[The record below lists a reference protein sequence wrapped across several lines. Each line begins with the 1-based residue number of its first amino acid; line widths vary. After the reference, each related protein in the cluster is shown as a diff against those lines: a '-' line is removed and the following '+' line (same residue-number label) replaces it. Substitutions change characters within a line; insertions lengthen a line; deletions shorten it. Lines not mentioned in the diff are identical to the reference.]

1 LEYVKAI
8 DDYTVEFKTINP
20 DPIFASRAHF
30 VRIADPKFSQENP
43 DLLATTLI
51 GTGPYK
57 FVEWEKGQHFKLTAN
72 EEYWG
77 GAPEIKEVTI
87 LFREEPTVR
96 AAMVQ
101 AGEADLAWT
110 INPEDITSVPKAVQY
125 PDLRTITMR
134 VDATGQNPALAD
146 VRVRQ
151 ALLYAVDTKIVM
163 DTLFKDVAIQVKGNQ
178 QCAPAV
184 LGYDPNMEPWPYD
197 PEKAKELLAEAEA
210 DGVPID
216 TPIKVVE
223 RGIGWFPRDNEFA
236 EYVVNVWNEL
246 GLNASLEV
254 LESAAWVD
262 VLFAVKPEETHG
274 DLVMFLHSVELMDY
288 SHSADRFLYSDARI
302 SLWQDEQTDEML
314 SAAAQ
319 LTGEERAK
327 AYREIAHYLEDKV
340 PFLVFGSV
348 IQTHATHPD
357 LQWDPRPD
365 GLGNFWE
372 MSFSE

>member
-1 LEYVKAI
+1 
-8 DDYTVEFKTINP
+8 
-20 DPIFASRAHF
+20 
-30 VRIADPKFSQENP
+30 
-43 DLLATTLI
+43 
-51 GTGPYK
+51 
-57 FVEWEKGQHFKLTAN
+57 
-72 EEYWG
+72 
-77 GAPEIKEVTI
+77 
-87 LFREEPTVR
+87 
-96 AAMVQ
+96 
-101 AGEADLAWT
+101 
-110 INPEDITSVPKAVQY
+110 
-125 PDLRTITMR
+125 
-134 VDATGQNPALAD
+134 
-146 VRVRQ
+146 
-151 ALLYAVDTKIVM
+151 LLYAVDTKTVI

-246 GLNASLEV
+246 GLNVSLEV

-262 VLFAVKPEETHG
+262 VLFAVAPEETHG

-288 SHSADRFLYSDARI
+288 SHSADRFLYCGARI
-302 SLWQDEQTDEML
+302 SLWCDEQTDEML
-314 SAAAQ
+314 TAAAQ
-319 LTGEERAK
+319 LTDEERAE
-327 AYREIAHYLEDKV
+327 AYQEVAHYLEDKV

-365 GLGNFWE
+365 GVGNFWE